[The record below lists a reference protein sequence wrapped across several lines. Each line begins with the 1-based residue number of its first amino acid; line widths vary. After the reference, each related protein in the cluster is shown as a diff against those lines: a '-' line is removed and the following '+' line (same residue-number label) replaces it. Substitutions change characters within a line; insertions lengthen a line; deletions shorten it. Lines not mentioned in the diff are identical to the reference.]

1 MDKFSNPQKFSIDQ
15 VSRPPSTQ
23 LLKVSVKTHE
33 EVCNLAR
40 NVRKSS
46 TLESSLHFRNFISVA
61 LEALGKKLLVIKRI
75 GKNYI
80 PEVGSIQRDL
90 TEVVVDFFWIASY
103 YREDPKISEQLSE
116 QFFLSGMIQCKFA
129 KSTMKSD
136 VFLKEFFDEGELAR
150 QKYEARE
157 TLSIKTVPKEWRRIP
172 DIISKKKSEWAA
184 RSQAT

>member
-23 LLKVSVKTHE
+23 LLEVSVKTHE

-40 NVRKSS
+40 NVRKTS

-90 TEVVVDFFWIASY
+90 MELPRF
-103 YREDPKISEQLSE
+103 
-116 QFFLSGMIQCKFA
+116 SG
-129 KSTMKSD
+129 
-136 VFLKEFFDEGELAR
+136 
-150 QKYEARE
+150 
-157 TLSIKTVPKEWRRIP
+157 
-172 DIISKKKSEWAA
+172 
-184 RSQAT
+184 